1 MTSTTKR
8 SYAWLP
14 DVPDHRDRVYTAI
27 RTKKLLPKKVS
38 IIGKKNTVEDQGSLG
53 SCTGN
58 CSTSMLEIKL
68 TKDNEKSSEHLSRLM
83 AYYNGRKIDNSVSS
97 DAGAQIRSVIKGLVK
112 EGVASEETWP
122 YKISE
127 FKKAPSLR
135 AKTEGKT
142 LVARLQLKKLSYAR
156 LTNLDSMLD
165 CLSKGNTFVF
175 GFSVP
180 ETIDNLPKS
189 GILEFP
195 KEDTKITGG
204 HAVLA
209 VGYDMTKEFIWVR
222 NSWGESWGL
231 KGYFKMPFK
240 WFTDSRRL
248 VDDVWTLH

>member
-1 MTSTTKR
+1 MNKVSKR
-8 SYAWLP
+8 SYSWLP
-14 DVPDHRDRVYTAI
+14 DVPDHRDKIYTRALKQKI
-27 RTKKLLPKKVS
+27 AKKVD
-38 IIGKKNTVEDQGSLG
+38 IIGKWNAIEDQGSLG

-68 TKDNEKSSEHLSRLM
+68 TKDDEKKTEHLSRLM
-83 AYYNGRKIDNSVSS
+83 AYYNGRKIDGSVKS

-112 EGVASEETWP
+112 EGVANEKTWP
-122 YKISE
+122 YTISK
-127 FKKAPSLR
+127 FKKSPPLI

-142 LVARLQLKKLSYAR
+142 IVARIQLKKLVYVR

-195 KEDTKITGG
+195 KTDTKIEGG

-209 VGYDMTKEFIWVR
+209 VGYDITKEFIWVR
-222 NSWGESWGL
+222 NSWGENWGL
-231 KGYFKMPFK
+231 KGYFKMPFQ

-248 VDDVWTLH
+248 VDDVWTLQ